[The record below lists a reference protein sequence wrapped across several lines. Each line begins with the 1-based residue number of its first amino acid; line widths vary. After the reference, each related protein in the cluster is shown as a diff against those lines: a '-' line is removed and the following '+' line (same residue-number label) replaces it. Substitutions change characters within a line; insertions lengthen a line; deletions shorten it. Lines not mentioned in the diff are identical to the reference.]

1 MLLEAL
7 ACEGHKSVLPTYY
20 NVVLGAKETRD
31 DDSIEML
38 NMMFSNRCVE
48 LESILFATRTI
59 EYTMGTKNEN
69 FASTASPRLSR
80 TSSRG

>member
-1 MLLEAL
+1 M
-7 ACEGHKSVLPTYY
+7 
-20 NVVLGAKETRD
+20 LGAKETRD

-69 FASTASPRLSR
+69 FASTLVSAQSNLEQRISDLLDELE
-80 TSSRG
+80 